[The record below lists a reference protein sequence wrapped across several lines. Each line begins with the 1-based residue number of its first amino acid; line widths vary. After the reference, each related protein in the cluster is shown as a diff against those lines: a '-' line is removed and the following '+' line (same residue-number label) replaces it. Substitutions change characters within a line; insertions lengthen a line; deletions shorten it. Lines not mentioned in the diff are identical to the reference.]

1 MKKNTSI
8 ISTLA
13 ICFLL
18 FALSSVSS
26 CKKDKDPN
34 ALAGETNIPLTQK
47 DSVTS
52 IYIEADGQTLP
63 STTIKVVS
71 NNNGMVTYQT
81 TIDLLGVPD
90 SILTELA
97 TVLPAMYNYYK
108 PKDLTYQLTPDGKI
122 QAQFTVKITS
132 EGMQDFFVEGKPF
145 VAVKYEDP
153 QGTSYSLQMD
163 NGTTITRTITEK
175 TGVDDWPYGFYY
187 IKTSKIETVCPA
199 DDPVM
204 QKITYRANHK
214 FGLVYI
220 ELQLKNGKVIKT
232 DIFPWFLL

>member
-1 MKKNTSI
+1 MKKHT
-8 ISTLA
+8 
-13 ICFLL
+13 FLPFL
-18 FALSSVSS
+18 FALVLLLFTSASS
-26 CKKDKDPN
+26 CKKDNDPN
-34 ALAGETNIPLTQK
+34 ALGGDTNIALTQK

-63 STTIKVVS
+63 STTVKVVS

-90 SILTELA
+90 SILTELV
-97 TVLPAMYNYYK
+97 TVLPALYNFYK
-108 PKDLTYQLTPDGKI
+108 PKDFTYQLTPDGKI

-145 VAVKYEDP
+145 IAVKYDDA
-153 QGTSYSLQMD
+153 QGTSYNVKMD
-163 NGTTITRTITEK
+163 DGTTITRTITEK

-187 IKTSKIETVCPA
+187 IKTSKIETICPA
-199 DDPVM
+199 ADPVM

-214 FGLVYI
+214 FGLVYV
-220 ELQLKNGKVIKT
+220 EVLLKNGKVLRT